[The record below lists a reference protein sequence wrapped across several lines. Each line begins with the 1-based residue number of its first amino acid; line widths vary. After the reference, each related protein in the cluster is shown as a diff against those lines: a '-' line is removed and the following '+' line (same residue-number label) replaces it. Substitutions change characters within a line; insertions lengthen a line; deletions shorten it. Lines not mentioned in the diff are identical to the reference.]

1 MKITRTAPDVFNIW
15 LRRAKGC
22 ELTYAELT
30 AILTSMECSVNS
42 DYEGLPLDFML
53 EVNDKLYSARE
64 KMLKHE
70 RLKKRFE
77 INQKII
83 RFCLDFPLKMRIF
96 ALLSEGS
103 PVWHEHCSNTTQTLH
118 RHDTN
123 ISALL
128 QYFCIDF
135 AAFALRLNPNEST
148 NSHKFSQKYF
158 LLLTLEISFCLTY

>member
-1 MKITRTAPDVFNIW
+1 MRTHLCRVNFHSDKHRVKYKVQFTRYRCVLWTYYS
-15 LRRAKGC
+15 LRC
-22 ELTYAELT
+22 T
-30 AILTSMECSVNS
+30 
-42 DYEGLPLDFML
+42 
-53 EVNDKLYSARE
+53 LYFVLC
-64 KMLKHE
+64 KY
-70 RLKKRFE
+70 FE

>member
-1 MKITRTAPDVFNIW
+1 MWRKSWFWRIATQFHAGSVRSTKFGTWKDVKAWKNQ
-15 LRRAKGC
+15 
-22 ELTYAELT
+22 
-30 AILTSMECSVNS
+30 
-42 DYEGLPLDFML
+42 
-53 EVNDKLYSARE
+53 
-64 KMLKHE
+64 
-70 RLKKRFE
+70 KRFE

-148 NSHKFSQKYF
+148 NSHKFSQKFF
-158 LLLTLEISFCLTY
+158 LLLTLEISICLTY

>member
-15 LRRAKGC
+15 FRRTKGC
-22 ELTYAELT
+22 ELTYAELIS
-30 AILTSMECSVNS
+30 ILTSNECGVNP
-42 DYEGLPLDFML
+42 DFEGLPLNFMQ
-53 EVNDKLYSARE
+53 EVYEALCAARE
-64 KMLKHE
+64 NMLKHE
-70 RLKKRFE
+70 KIKKRFE

-135 AAFALRLNPNEST
+135 AAFALRLNPNEAD
-148 NSHKFSQKYF
+148 FS
-158 LLLTLEISFCLTY
+158 SR

>member
-1 MKITRTAPDVFNIW
+1 MIEFWLSTFRLYKPLEWLSLFRTLNSLLVTILISKAPVDLPVGEENVKHEGWSDAIW
-15 LRRAKGC
+15 MA
-22 ELTYAELT
+22 
-30 AILTSMECSVNS
+30 S
-42 DYEGLPLDFML
+42 LPL
-53 EVNDKLYSARE
+53 
-64 KMLKHE
+64 
-70 RLKKRFE
+70 LKKHLK
-77 INQKII
+77 KII
-83 RFCLDFPLKMRIF
+83 INYDFCLDFPLKMRIF